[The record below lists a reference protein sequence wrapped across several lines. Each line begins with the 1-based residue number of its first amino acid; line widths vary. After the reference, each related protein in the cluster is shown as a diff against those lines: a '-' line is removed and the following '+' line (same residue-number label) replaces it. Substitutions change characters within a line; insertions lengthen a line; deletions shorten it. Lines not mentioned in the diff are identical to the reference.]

1 MATNRYWLAT
11 VSPPGKVRHADSRIF
26 GVSSSRS
33 SVAVSFLRSTSFGNS
48 TWRHAGSR
56 GRRRFEV
63 SCQTAGMLSKDSY
76 DVELAA
82 ETGQHRL
89 EKVPISNIRN
99 FCIIAHIDH
108 GKSTLAD
115 KLLQLT
121 GTVQKRDMKDQF
133 LDNMDLERERGITIK
148 LQAARMRYVLENE
161 PYCLNLIDTP
171 GHVDFSY
178 EVSRSLAACEGAL
191 LVVDASQGVEAQT
204 LANVY
209 LALENNLEIIPV
221 LNKIDLPGAEP
232 NRVAQEIE
240 EIIGLDCS
248 DAIHCSAK
256 EGIGIPEILNAIVKK
271 IHPPKDTA
279 EKPLRALIFDSYYDP
294 YRGVIVYFRV
304 VDGTI
309 KKGDRIYFMAS
320 QKEYYADEIGVLSP
334 NQMQVDEIFAGE
346 VGYLSASIRFVA
358 DARVGDTITHFGRR
372 AESSLPGYEEATP
385 MVFCGLFPVDADQF
399 SELRDALEKL
409 QLNDAAL
416 NFEPETSSAMGF
428 GFRCGFLGLLH
439 MEIVQERLEREYNLS
454 LITTAPSVVYRVTCV
469 NGDTVECSN
478 PSMLPEAGKRKSIE
492 EPYVKIEMLTPKEYI
507 GSLMELAQDRR
518 GEFKEMKYITENR
531 ASLIYELPLAEMVG
545 EFFDQLK
552 SRSKGYASMEYS
564 IVGYRESELVKL
576 DIQINGDPVEPLSTI
591 VHRDKAYS
599 VGRALTQKL
608 KELIPRQMFKVPIQ
622 ACLGSKVIASETLSA
637 IRKDVLSK
645 CYGGDITR
653 KKKLLKKQAEGKK
666 RMKAIGKVDVPQEA
680 FMAVLRLEKEVI

>member
-1 MATNRYWLAT
+1 MATGL
-11 VSPPGKVRHADSRIF
+11 SRLT
-26 GVSSSRS
+26 
-33 SVAVSFLRSTSFGNS
+33 ALLSTNS
-48 TWRHAGSR
+48 QEQRR
-56 GRRRFEV
+56 GRNAHSLSKNSLSKPSIASYSKNASWRRRQSFRV
-63 SCQTAGMLSKDSY
+63 FCQTAGTQSKGVSDATS
-76 DVELAA
+76 A
-82 ETGQHRL
+82 GQDRL
-89 EKVPISNIRN
+89 LKVPISNIRN

-115 KLLQLT
+115 KLLQMT
-121 GTVQKRDMKDQF
+121 GTVQKREMKEQF

-148 LQAARMRYVLENE
+148 LQAARMRYVFENE

-232 NRVAQEIE
+232 NRVSQEIE
-240 EIIGLDCS
+240 EVVGLDCS
-248 DAIHCSAK
+248 NAIHCSAK
-256 EGIGIPEILNAIVKK
+256 EGKGILEILNAIVKR
-271 IHPPKDTA
+271 IPPPQNTA
-279 EKPLRALIFDSYYDP
+279 ERPLRALIFDSYYDP
-294 YRGVIVYFRV
+294 YRGVIAYFRV
-304 VDGTI
+304 IDGAI

-320 QKEYYADEIGVLSP
+320 KKDYYADEIGVLSP
-334 NQMQVDEIFAGE
+334 NQLQVEELYAGE
-346 VGYLSASIRFVA
+346 VGYLSASVRSVA
-358 DARVGDTITHFGRR
+358 DARVGDTITHYGRK
-372 AESSLPGYEEATP
+372 ADNSLPGYEEATS

-399 SELRDALEKL
+399 PELRDALEKL

-416 NFEPETSSAMGF
+416 KFEPESSSAMGF

-439 MEIVQERLEREYNLS
+439 MEIVQERLEREYNLT
-454 LITTAPSVVYRVTCV
+454 LITTAPSVVYRVNCV
-469 NGDTVECSN
+469 NGDTVDCSN
-478 PSMLPEAGKRKSIE
+478 PSLLPEPGKRRSIE
-492 EPYVKIEMLTPKEYI
+492 EPLVKIEILTPKEYI
-507 GSLMELAQDRR
+507 GPLMELAQDRR

-531 ASLIYELPLAEMVG
+531 ASITYDLPLAEMVG
-545 EFFDQLK
+545 DFFDQLK

-564 IVGYRESELVKL
+564 FVGYRESELIKL
-576 DIQINGDPVEPLSTI
+576 DIQINGDRVEPLATI
-591 VHRDKAYS
+591 VHKDKAYA
-599 VGRALTQKL
+599 VGRALTKKL

-622 ACLGSKVIASETLSA
+622 ACIGTKVVASEALSA

-680 FMAVLRLEKEVI
+680 FMAVLKLEKEL